1 VKRALL
7 VAATATALLTA
18 ACGGGGD
25 SDRKSDSVSVRT
37 VDVDMVD
44 IAFEPTVLTATA
56 GEQVR
61 FVFRNRGSAVHDAFI
76 GDRGSQDGHEREMR
90 QAEQGNHGGGHQ
102 DDGTDEDALTLDPGK
117 KGELVHTFDGS
128 GTVEIGCHQPGHY
141 AAGMK
146 ITVTVT

>member
-1 VKRALL
+1 MTRALV
-7 VAATATALLTA
+7 VAAAALLLTA

-25 SDRKSDSVSVRT
+25 SDRKSDSGAVRT

-76 GDRGSQDGHEREMR
+76 GDRASQDGHEREMR
-90 QAEQGNHGGGHQ
+90 QAEQGGHGGGHE
-102 DDGTDEDALTLDPGK
+102 DEDALTLDPGK

-128 GTVEIGCHQPGHY
+128 GTVEVGCHQPGHY
-141 AAGMK
+141 AAGMTIT
-146 ITVTVT
+146 ITVT